1 MSFRKFVELIG
12 SGEELAT
19 LDDTGT
25 LQRRSVVDF
34 RALIGLKVVYVR
46 GASTANIA
54 SLSGALTHDGIVYAT
69 GDQILLKNQSTANQ
83 NGVYRINTAGAWTRS
98 VEHDSSDEIRQRDV
112 VCTADGTTNKMG
124 YAWCCTN
131 TGTITVGT
139 TSITFAQYP
148 VGIGTA
154 STQAAAGNHSHTSI
168 ATTAASTFGASVGV
182 RYASRTASASTAS
195 TDVSVAF
202 SGSTA
207 NQVET
212 MPDGTAL
219 SNNSGRVI
227 IYSNRASVSWI
238 LRQAA
243 SNTLNGSSV
252 DYVLPAGSWVV
263 IQNNADNAWVI
274 VASGFDVSKSPSLD
288 GNNDFT
294 GINSF
299 SGATA
304 LSGGGTWGDSL
315 VNEYNDGWSGK
326 FGFDGNDGVSTSSL
340 FHRPSN
346 LEAIALTLYNPT
358 NSSDSKRVFTVSC
371 NDDSPNSAPVG
382 FAFEVPVSFA
392 GGETF
397 SGKIA
402 LDSSTMLDMSTAN
415 VTLPD
420 VPVGTL
426 VTCVN
431 TSTSDRT
438 VSASSGTLICLH
450 DHLLNNYT
458 VGSWVFVSGGYLFQ
472 RVSSTRWVLLGVG

>member
-34 RALIGLKVVYVR
+34 RALIGLKIVYVR

-54 SLSGALTHDGIVYAT
+54 TLSGALTHDGIVYAT

-83 NGVYRINTAGAWTRS
+83 NGVYLINTAGAWTRS
-98 VEHDSSDEIRQRDV
+98 IEHDSSDEIRQRDV

-139 TSITFAQYP
+139 TSIKFAQYP
-148 VGIGTA
+148 VGIGSG

-195 TDVSVAF
+195 TDVSVVF

-252 DYVLPAGSWVV
+252 DYVMPPGSWLLA
-263 IQNNADNAWVI
+263 QNTADNVWQIIGFGQDPSHTHSDMVTI
-274 VASGFDVSKSPSLD
+274 VAGVNGDGLAFLGTTEQDIFTPINISANQASSNGRTLRFRAAVIAYNSSAAATVRFKLNGVTIYSYLFSMAAAGACVFDITVIPASDTQAYIAVTAIRENDVSLISYGFVAGL
-288 GNNDFT
+288 
-294 GINSF
+294 SF
-299 SGATA
+299 SSVQEMVMTSQGA
-304 LSGGGTWGDSL
+304 D
-315 VNEYNDGWSGK
+315 
-326 FGFDGNDGVSTSSL
+326 
-340 FHRPSN
+340 
-346 LEAIALTLYNPT
+346 
-358 NSSDSKRVFTVSC
+358 
-371 NDDSPNSAPVG
+371 
-382 FAFEVPVSFA
+382 
-392 GGETF
+392 
-397 SGKIA
+397 
-402 LDSSTMLDMSTAN
+402 
-415 VTLPD
+415 
-420 VPVGTL
+420 
-426 VTCVN
+426 
-431 TSTSDRT
+431 
-438 VSASSGTLICLH
+438 ASSGIGIY
-450 DHLLNNYT
+450 LLRA
-458 VGSWVFVSGGYLFQ
+458 FAE
-472 RVSSTRWVLLGVG
+472 